1 MAQCWGLSFLAR
13 VPAGSTTR
21 DLKVAITRLLTS
33 TFTDLGAGD
42 FLLFPA
48 KKNGRYLTRASIEVQ
63 ELGNGETRHL
73 QNLLTRARARWREEV
88 VDFSLTKRGCV
99 DVMVVTAVRTV
110 GCFLVGVPDGMVYTT
125 VDFRRP
131 MQELIEAIAAAA
143 KIRADGLRLF
153 LAAGRDGEWM
163 SYYGQRSDGRIC

>member
-73 QNLLTRARARWREEV
+73 QNLLTRELE
-88 VDFSLTKRGCV
+88 L
-99 DVMVVTAVRTV
+99 
-110 GCFLVGVPDGMVYTT
+110 DG
-125 VDFRRP
+125 
-131 MQELIEAIAAAA
+131 
-143 KIRADGLRLF
+143 
-153 LAAGRDGEWM
+153 GRKL
-163 SYYGQRSDGRIC
+163 STFP